1 MASDFDDMQRRAM
14 GILSDASHKVM
25 GKVSLVYQTIKNA
38 YETGDLVDYLTASS
52 VFNALPGTKRNQ
64 IGHTAFEQARESVG
78 NAGEPVQALA
88 KLPTPALLTP
98 IVEAMPA
105 RPAPPRLAEIKQP
118 EPRPGAPAAG
128 GDRTGT
134 PPGAPDACGGAV
146 GAAPIA
152 EAGAGTSAGGR
163 EAGRGRVECG
173 RDDAQFAE
181 DAGPTD
187 RHGSDR
193 ETGGRTGGAARGGQG
208 DDRKGVGQRA
218 RGSTQNRASPRGRAA
233 KPAEISPGRTVST
246 AQNAAPQRVL
256 SPPVVLN

>member
-134 PPGAPDACGGAV
+134 PPG
-146 GAAPIA
+146 
-152 EAGAGTSAGGR
+152 
-163 EAGRGRVECG
+163 
-173 RDDAQFAE
+173 
-181 DAGPTD
+181 
-187 RHGSDR
+187 
-193 ETGGRTGGAARGGQG
+193 
-208 DDRKGVGQRA
+208 RA
-218 RGSTQNRASPRGRAA
+218 RRLWWCRWSGTNRRSRRRHLCRWKRSRPRPRRMW
-233 KPAEISPGRTVST
+233 SR
-246 AQNAAPQRVL
+246 
-256 SPPVVLN
+256 